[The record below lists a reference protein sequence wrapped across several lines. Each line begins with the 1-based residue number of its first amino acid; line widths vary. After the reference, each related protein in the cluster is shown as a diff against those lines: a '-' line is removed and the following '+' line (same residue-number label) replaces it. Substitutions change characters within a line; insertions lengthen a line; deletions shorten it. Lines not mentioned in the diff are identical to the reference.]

1 VTGER
6 SLLEG
11 LSVFAAAG
19 IHQQDDFCVYLLRHT
34 DIFLAGHLECMKE
47 DICVG
52 RLVRKQVPDLGAH
65 SASRT
70 AADPYFSAAAFAN
83 GVSKIL

>member
-1 VTGER
+1 
-6 SLLEG
+6 
-11 LSVFAAAG
+11 
-19 IHQQDDFCVYLLRHT
+19 
-34 DIFLAGHLECMKE
+34 MKE